1 VLRPRQWKFLRMKA
15 RIAIFSMLAVGLCP
29 MIGFSGNVPATI
41 VREGRLGAESLISVV
56 DGVRGLPA
64 QAAMRVQ
71 RDWRN
76 LFKLTGAS
84 APFIASLAPTS
95 GPIGTSA
102 TIQGSGFT
110 PRDNNIQFYGPTN
123 FLAGSP
129 VSSESGTSLD
139 FIVTPCPSRE
149 PQCPTFFVPPGA
161 YSVIVINANGK
172 SNEAKFT
179 VTRP

>member
-1 VLRPRQWKFLRMKA
+1 MKA
-15 RIAIFSMLAVGLCP
+15 RIAIFRMLAVGLCP
-29 MIGFSGNVPATI
+29 MIGSSGNVPAAI
-41 VREGRLGAESLISVV
+41 EREGRLGAESLITVV

-64 QAAMRVQ
+64 QAATQVQ
-71 RDWRN
+71 REWN
-76 LFKLTGAS
+76 TLFKLTEAS

-102 TIQGSGFT
+102 TIQGRGFT

-129 VSSESGTSLD
+129 VGSESGTSLH

-161 YSVIVINANGK
+161 YSVMMNANGK

-179 VTRP
+179 VTPP